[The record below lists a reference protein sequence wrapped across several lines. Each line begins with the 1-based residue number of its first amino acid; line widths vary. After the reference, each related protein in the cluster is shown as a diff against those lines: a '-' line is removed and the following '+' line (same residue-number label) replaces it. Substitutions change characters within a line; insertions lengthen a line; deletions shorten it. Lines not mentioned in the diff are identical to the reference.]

1 MLVSWA
7 AQLRSLKSCWMQWK
21 FEATTA
27 AVKPTSQHP
36 RTKLLTWKIL
46 TSSIQQLSSV
56 MGIGLYYWHKPVYY
70 WESMAGSVIQ
80 ATGSVEFEDYL
91 WVENHVKDQNG
102 LQRVC
107 TIPWVQPGAVR
118 TPGFLRGQTEFQ
130 FAWGYVAAWCWAR
143 CQVQAPGSIP
153 GSCGVRIDLA

>member
-56 MGIGLYYWHKPVYY
+56 RGISLYYWHKPVYY
-70 WESMAGSVIQ
+70 WESVAGSVIQ
-80 ATGSVEFEDYL
+80 ATGMVEFEDGLWIGIHLKALEMAHRGLALYL
-91 WVENHVKDQNG
+91 GFNQGWCAHLVSSGGRLNSNLLGSMWLLGVK
-102 LQRVC
+102 
-107 TIPWVQPGAVR
+107 PGA
-118 TPGFLRGQTEFQ
+118 GFDSKQLG
-130 FAWGYVAAWCWAR
+130 C
-143 CQVQAPGSIP
+143 
-153 GSCGVRIDLA
+153 

>member
-56 MGIGLYYWHKPVYY
+56 MGISLYYWHKPVYY
-70 WESMAGSVIQ
+70 WESVAGSVIQ
-80 ATGSVEFEDYL
+80 ATGLVEFEDCL
-91 WVENHVKDQNG
+91 WIENHVNDWNG
-102 LQRVC
+102 LQRVR
-107 TIPWVQPGAVR
+107 TIPGVQPWAMR
-118 TPGFLRGQTEFQ
+118 TPWFLQGQTEFQ
-130 FAWGYVAAWCWAR
+130 SAWVRVAAWCWAR
-143 CQVQAPGSIP
+143 CWVWYLVAAGL
-153 GSCGVRIDLA
+153 VK